1 MKNNNSEILSGSIFK
16 NLLLFTIP
24 IILTGVFQLFYNAA
38 DIIVVGRYAGSDSL
52 AAVGSTSSIT
62 HLFINLFIGLSGGTS
77 VCVAQFVGGKEKE
90 NQRGFLQFR
99 RLVILSYKPLKC
111 WKKYLGFFV
120 EKS

>member
-62 HLFINLFIGLSGGTS
+62 
-77 VCVAQFVGGKEKE
+77 A
-90 NQRGFLQFR
+90 
-99 RLVILSYKPLKC
+99 
-111 WKKYLGFFV
+111 YL
-120 EKS
+120 